1 MQTVERTAW
10 GFEPM
15 WGSFVGES
23 SQTSHQPVLSPRSGL
38 LTRLR
43 AHPMRLWHPERN
55 KRALEVSARPDG
67 TLQWPEVGGVMEGKE
82 T

>member
-1 MQTVERTAW
+1 
-10 GFEPM
+10 
-15 WGSFVGES
+15 
-23 SQTSHQPVLSPRSGL
+23 
-38 LTRLR
+38 
-43 AHPMRLWHPERN
+43 MRLWHPERN